1 MIDVNGSGEIDYS
14 EFVNLTTQRQQLL
27 SRENLR
33 KAFDKLDLDSNGVVC
48 VSELR
53 KAFEAG
59 GGSHRSE
66 KFWN

>member
-1 MIDVNGSGEIDYS
+1 M
-14 EFVNLTTQRQQLL
+14 L
-27 SRENLR
+27 SRDNLK
-33 KAFDKLDLDSNGVVC
+33 KAFDKLDLDSNGVVS

-66 KFWN
+66 KFWQQVVEAIDLNNDK